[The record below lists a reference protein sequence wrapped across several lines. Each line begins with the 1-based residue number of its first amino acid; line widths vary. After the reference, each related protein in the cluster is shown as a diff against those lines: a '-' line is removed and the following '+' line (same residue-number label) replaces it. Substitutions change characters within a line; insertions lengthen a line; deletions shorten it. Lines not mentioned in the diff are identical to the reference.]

1 MLSNTGHVSRMVE
14 VHERAAAPSSCL
26 PTTTTTTRPC
36 SLQVREQAAEGLGE
50 LVEVTGEEALKPF
63 VVQITGPLIRIIG
76 DRFPS
81 QVWGLGKGA
90 ARGQGEGRSN
100 GALICSGGAMAPPAL
115 LTVLPCYP
123 LSPPLPHPQVK
134 AAILLTLGLLIRKA
148 GAGLKPFVPQLQ
160 TTFLK
165 CLTDASEVV
174 RERAAKDLGEL
185 SRMSARVD
193 QLAADLASSARAAE
207 PLVRIG
213 LEGRGQR
220 KGKEGMGG
228 EL

>member
-1 MLSNTGHVSRMVE
+1 M
-14 VHERAAAPSSCL
+14 
-26 PTTTTTTRPC
+26 
-36 SLQVREQAAEGLGE
+36 
-50 LVEVTGEEALKPF
+50 
-63 VVQITGPLIRIIG
+63 
-76 DRFPS
+76 
-81 QVWGLGKGA
+81 
-90 ARGQGEGRSN
+90 
-100 GALICSGGAMAPPAL
+100 
-115 LTVLPCYP
+115 
-123 LSPPLPHPQVK
+123 K

-207 PLVRIG
+207 PLVSRG
-213 LEGRGQR
+213 VRAKGGGAGRDSARG
-220 KGKEGMGG
+220 KGGWTRCAA
-228 EL
+228 